1 MDPALT
7 VQPPDTESIGSLT
20 AVLLSHPGFV
30 LALRERRRMVESLGC
45 TCLLDPTRQSSM
57 QMAKAAACF
66 LRQAVLLTSVGAGA
80 APGTPFPDWPWAPE
94 TWKPPHTAEEALV
107 RAMAFIGA
115 ELDRIVATRA
125 KETAAA
131 RLDPGA

>member
-7 VQPPDTESIGSLT
+7 VQPLETESASSLSAT
-20 AVLLSHPGFV
+20 LLMHPGFV
-30 LALRERRRMVESLGC
+30 LALRERRRMVEDLGC
-45 TCLLDPTRQSSM
+45 TCLLDPSRQSQS

-66 LRQAVLLTSVGAGA
+66 LRQAILLATVGAGA
-80 APGTPFPDWPWAPE
+80 GPGTPFPDWPWAPD

-131 RLDPGA
+131 RLDLRG